1 VIALAAST
9 TRLAQL
15 IRPLRE
21 APRESAVLFDVDGT
35 LAPIVAK
42 PGDAAVPPRTRAALR
57 ELAQRF
63 ALVACVSGRRA
74 ADARR
79 VVGVD
84 ELTYVGNHGLELLT
98 PGDEDATLDEAAVN
112 RGPATRDFVRGVEAA
127 VNGAGLQLEDKGP
140 IQALHW
146 RGAADPAA
154 AEREA
159 RRIAE
164 RAREAGL
171 EPHWGRMVLEL
182 RPVAGIDK
190 GTGVRRLLEGRALK
204 LALFAGDDRTDL
216 DAFRAL
222 RSLVEEGQ
230 LRAAVCI
237 GVASDEA
244 PKELAA
250 ESDALVAGPA
260 ALLDALRAL
269 SVRADRGE
277 GSAPG

>member
-9 TRLAQL
+9 TRLAKL

-42 PGDAAVPPRTRAALR
+42 PGDAAVPFRTRAALR

-98 PGDEDATLDEAAVN
+98 PGHEDATLDEAAAN
-112 RGPATRDFVRGVEAA
+112 RGPAARDFVRSVEAA
-127 VNGAGLQLEDKGP
+127 VNGAGLRLEDKGP

-159 RRIAE
+159 RQIAE

-230 LRAAVCI
+230 LHAAVCI

-244 PKELAA
+244 PEELAA

>member
-21 APRESAVLFDVDGT
+21 APRESAVLSDVDGT
-35 LAPIVAK
+35 LAPIFAK
-42 PGDAAVPPRTRAALR
+42 PGGAAVPSRTRVALR

-98 PGDEDATLDEAAVN
+98 PGDEDATLDEAAAN
-112 RGPATRDFVRGVEAA
+112 RGAATRDFVRGVEAA
-127 VNGAGLQLEDKGP
+127 VNGAGLGLEDKGP

-190 GTGVRRLLEGRALK
+190 GTGVRRLLEGRGLK

-260 ALLDALRAL
+260 ALLDTLRAL

-277 GSAPG
+277 GSTPG